1 MLFLE
6 TLHETAS
13 STGQNTW
20 HVRRNDQ
27 AWYPHVPWPHGWTSL
42 QRSNAT
48 PCWLKQG
55 THTHT
60 DNCAYM
66 SIPAQRMS
74 PLLSSVTSGTV
85 NLAPSWL
92 SQNIRLSSANRGA
105 PKLASNCSTQPLWK
119 GKPNTHSS
127 VLEKAP
133 SHDCWLLGYL
143 TKTFAA
149 RPLAKFVKLW
159 GRNGQQ
165 RQFATEPRWKEKTL
179 MFEIVGVS
187 CILCRNGHSMS
198 MLSPIV
204 QSYFKTCELNMNY
217 AGARRRIKC
226 ASSCSM

>member
-1 MLFLE
+1 VACASQWSGVISSCTVAALLNLSAKQQRN
-6 TLHETAS
+6 TLLVKA
-13 STGQNTW
+13 G
-20 HVRRNDQ
+20 
-27 AWYPHVPWPHGWTSL
+27 Y
-42 QRSNAT
+42 
-48 PCWLKQG
+48 
-55 THTHT
+55 THTRIIAHT
-60 DNCAYM
+60 C
-66 SIPAQRMS
+66 PPVQRMS

-149 RPLAKFVKLW
+149 RPLAKFIKLW

>member
-1 MLFLE
+1 MACASQWSGVISSCTVAALLNLSAKQQRN
-6 TLHETAS
+6 TLLVKA
-13 STGQNTW
+13 G
-20 HVRRNDQ
+20 
-27 AWYPHVPWPHGWTSL
+27 Y
-42 QRSNAT
+42 
-48 PCWLKQG
+48 
-55 THTHT
+55 THTRIIAHT
-60 DNCAYM
+60 C
-66 SIPAQRMS
+66 PPVQRMS

-149 RPLAKFVKLW
+149 RPLAKFIKLW